1 MDRFSK
7 FLHQLMRKKILYVHI
22 TKNFL
27 QYVATLPCKSRKSN
41 NVTDLD
47 SILSSTTVDM
57 FLRTLWRL
65 DLTFNS
71 GETDCLKT
79 ANTDWLTFWR
89 LESTAKQFSWMLL
102 HHDDFFTLIIFAPSS
117 LFLRYTSYVV
127 HIFKYK
133 ELSCRREIARRF
145 VSLNILLSHSS
156 SLKIIRNDIVEL
168 SVCKSLLVFHW
179 NYVCMSYCFWDI
191 QSQRKLG

>member
-89 LESTAKQFSWMLL
+89 LESTAKQFILKMTPF
-102 HHDDFFTLIIFAPSS
+102 DDRP
-117 LFLRYTSYVV
+117 YTTFYWSTIVN
-127 HIFKYK
+127 IA
-133 ELSCRREIARRF
+133 LSCTIF
-145 VSLNILLSHSS
+145 
-156 SLKIIRNDIVEL
+156 EL
-168 SVCKSLLVFHW
+168 F
-179 NYVCMSYCFWDI
+179 N
-191 QSQRKLG
+191 GE